1 MVQPLNTGSAAPGVQ
16 VNVNTSQVARGAQPQ
31 TASSFFAVGYSTW
44 GAVNTPT
51 VVTSFQEY
59 VRRFGSFNANSFLTD
74 AMYIFFN
81 LFGGNRAVVCRVVG
95 DDAAVATVTIQDRGV
110 GIAQHATLKID
121 AKNPSSSVDVRYA
134 IEAGTTAN
142 TFKLR
147 LRSAALGIREVFDDL
162 KMDAASITLV
172 NQQSVLVNLTNLAS
186 ANAAPTNL
194 PTLTD
199 EATLAGGS
207 DDFAGLAAADYIGV
221 DDGSVRTG
229 LQAFKSEEWG
239 TGQVAIPGL
248 TTSAVHAAIIAHA
261 ESFKRAGLLDPPLA
275 SDKDD
280 VVAIRA
286 LYGTNQAA
294 VTWPWVEMM
303 NFAGTGLRKFY
314 PPAAFV
320 AGACAKAEREVGVHK
335 APANYVIPGALDV
348 ERAANDYPQTD
359 EGTRAYL
366 AERDVNVIARLPEQ
380 GVKIYDEQ
388 VMTGDNRVKTL
399 HEIRTLNYL
408 YYQLKRAYQSIPFAV
423 IDSSGRLFREAKS
436 LSETY
441 LRQLYRA
448 GALFGNTEEE
458 AFIVICDSSN
468 NPPEE
473 IDQGRLNVTVG
484 VRLSMAARFVFVD
497 IENVPLTSSLSLLQ
511 Q

>member
-16 VNVNTSQVARGAQPQ
+16 VNVNTSQVARAAQPE
-31 TASSFFAVGYSTW
+31 TAATFFLVVYSIW
-44 GAVNTPT
+44 GPVNQPT
-51 VVTSFQEY
+51 VVTSFQEA
-59 VRRFGSFNANSFLTD
+59 VRRFGSFNANSWFAV

-81 LFGGNRAVVCRVVG
+81 LFGGFRAVVCRVVG
-95 DDAAVATVTIQDRGV
+95 AAAAVATATIQDRGV
-110 GIAQHATLKID
+110 GIAQHPTLRID
-121 AKNPSSSVDVRYA
+121 AKYPSSTVDVRYT

-142 TFKLR
+142 TFKLKT
-147 LRSAALGIREVFDDL
+147 RSAALGIREVFDDL
-162 KMDAASITLV
+162 KMDAASITFV
-172 NQQSVLVNLTNLAS
+172 NQQSVLVNLANLAS
-186 ANAAPTNL
+186 ANVAPTNL
-194 PTLTD
+194 PTLTA
-199 EATLAGGS
+199 EALLAGGG

-229 LQAFKSEEWG
+229 LQSFNSEEWG

-248 TTSAVHAAIIAHA
+248 TTAEVHAALIAHA
-261 ESFKRAGLLDPPLA
+261 ETYKRAGLLDPPFA

-286 LYGTNQAA
+286 LYGTNHAA
-294 VTWPWVEMM
+294 LTWPWVEMKD
-303 NFAGTGLRKFY
+303 FAGSNLKMFY
-314 PPAAFV
+314 PPSAFV
-320 AGACAKAEREVGVHK
+320 AGACARAEREIGVHK

-348 ERAANDYPQTD
+348 ERAPGDYPQTD

-366 AERDVNVIARLPEQ
+366 AERDVNVITRLPEQ

-388 VMTGDNRVKTL
+388 VMTGDNRVQTL

-423 IDSSGRLFREAKS
+423 IDSSGRLYREAKS

-458 AFIVICDSSN
+458 AFLVVCDESN

-473 IDQGRLNVTVG
+473 IDQGRFHVTVG

-497 IENVPLTSSLSLLQ
+497 IENVPVTSSLSILQ